1 VLDPAQ
7 FVEDLAQL
15 VEDIV
20 VVAVVAERFQFYPV
34 GLLGMFQPA
43 KPFQDLCYA
52 RVVWHERGTSIEN
65 TIRLLSELVGQLG
78 TIRVRGCAGRAGR
91 LRE

>member
-1 VLDPAQ
+1 
-7 FVEDLAQL
+7 
-15 VEDIV
+15 
-20 VVAVVAERFQFYPV
+20 
-34 GLLGMFQPA
+34 MFQPA